1 MTEWRRRPVRPIVES
16 TGAPESP
23 SPTLLREESANS
35 PTDRASAR
43 KQLDEAYDRGRRD
56 ERQSRRSSP
65 VIGLVVLIVVVCGTL
80 LLYLAARN
88 GSFRNGG
95 AVVDNKLSAVEESAA
110 SPLRGA
116 ADKAGSALEKA
127 GRDLKQKVGD
137 KP

>member
-1 MTEWRRRPVRPIVES
+1 MGS
-16 TGAPESP
+16 NGASESP
-23 SPTLLREESANS
+23 SPVLVRQDSDS
-35 PTDRASAR
+35 VVTDRAVVR

-56 ERQSRRSSP
+56 ERQSRKSSP
-65 VIGLVVLIVVVCGTL
+65 VVGLVVLIVVVFGTL

-95 AVVDNKLSAVEESAA
+95 AVVDNKLSAVEESAT

-127 GRDLKQKVGD
+127 GRDLKQKAGD